1 MIHSR
6 ATRGF
11 SIIAAAL
18 ALHSSLAEAKL
29 ILETRF
35 VSRTGGTEVQAG
47 DVFQFDVFAVVTGRD
62 NDLTN
67 EALQSIHG
75 RFISRDVAGGFL
87 RGNLDA
93 APFAPYT
100 DQASTGGASQDL
112 DGDGDLDRGG
122 SDPTNANGWFVA
134 RVSPIKGIPYSTGE
148 PQEFKF
154 ASLSFTV
161 TDVLGVAADPGDTLI
176 QFEQR
181 QFETAGL

>member
-6 ATRGF
+6 ATRGV

-18 ALHSSLAEAKL
+18 ALHSSVAEAKL

-35 VSRTGGTEVQAG
+35 VSRTGSTDVQAG
-47 DVFQFDVFAVVTGRD
+47 DVFQFDFFAVVTGRD

-75 RFISRDVAGGFL
+75 RFISKDVAGGFL
-87 RGNLDA
+87 RGDLSA
-93 APFAPYT
+93 TPLAPYN
-100 DQASTGGASQDL
+100 DLPSTGGASQDL

-134 RVSPIKGIPYSTGE
+134 RVSPHQGDP
-148 PQEFKF
+148 
-154 ASLSFTV
+154 
-161 TDVLGVAADPGDTLI
+161 VLHWRAAGV
-176 QFEQR
+176 
-181 QFETAGL
+181 